1 MYISSKQRAALSK
14 RLFDTYIKMKQQ
26 QETKIKAYEAAF
38 HKVIKSVFP
47 DCDSQ
52 DVTSCDILKH
62 LVEHRRP
69 KKTIIAI
76 LKGLKEEE

>member
-14 RLFDTYIKMKQQ
+14 RLFDTYIKMKKQ
-26 QETKIKAYEAAF
+26 QETKIKAYEAGF

-47 DCDSQ
+47 DCDCQ

-62 LVEHRRP
+62 LVEYRRP